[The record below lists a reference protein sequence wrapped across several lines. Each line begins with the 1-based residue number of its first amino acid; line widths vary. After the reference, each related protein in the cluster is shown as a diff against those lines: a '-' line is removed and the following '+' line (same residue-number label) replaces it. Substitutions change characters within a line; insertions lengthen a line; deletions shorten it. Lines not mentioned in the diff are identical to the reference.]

1 MCKVENYVC
10 AVPDVLYVS
19 EKVLSSQVKNP
30 RLSFAASRANR
41 CASSH
46 HSARDEH
53 RASAA
58 HCVREIPIA
67 VNGRGFSR
75 RRVLT
80 FRRIEL

>member
-1 MCKVENYVC
+1 MYNYGVC
-10 AVPDVLYVS
+10 LCLMYVS
-19 EKVLSSQVKNP
+19 KFCQRVYI
-30 RLSFAASRANR
+30 RLSLRASRAN
-41 CASSH
+41 CSACWH

-75 RRVLT
+75 RPLICISIFSSVG
-80 FRRIEL
+80 E